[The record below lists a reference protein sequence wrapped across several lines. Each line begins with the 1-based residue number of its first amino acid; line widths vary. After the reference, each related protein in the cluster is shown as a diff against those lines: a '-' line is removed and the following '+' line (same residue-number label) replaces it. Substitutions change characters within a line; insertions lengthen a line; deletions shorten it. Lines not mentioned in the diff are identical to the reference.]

1 MAWPTS
7 KPNSNK
13 FSSDGDSIK
22 DSRPELKTMSDAVNN
37 IVDFIDTS
45 SIANNKI
52 LKYNSTSGALEFVTE
67 SGGGGGGLAN
77 VVEDT
82 SPQLGGDLAMN
93 GNKIVTASGNANI
106 KLAPHGS
113 GVVEIQ
119 GDGASEDGTIQLNCS
134 ANSHGI
140 KLASPPHSAGQSY
153 TLTFPSTAP
162 ANGKILQT
170 DVNGDLSFVDLP
182 SAIDTQIVAGTGISV
197 SQPDSGG
204 AFTITNTAPAS
215 GTISPLT
222 ADLDT
227 KGFEIGNLTT
237 DSAGEVSPMA
247 MNFTDGGAGGGARH
261 INMYNK
267 SFGGVTAFLQNYKPG
282 RSTDDF
288 GGLQFRSY
296 KSSDNLETLVGVTLD
311 AVNLQSVKT
320 SLTTHS
326 HSINISSNGLN
337 ISASGGTQYGGR
349 NSNLSISSSH
359 KIQLKASGGVVLSN
373 STVAGAGQQ
382 ITLDMKGDYTNDYK
396 LVFPASLSDGPLF
409 VTQVTAD
416 SAGDPIEQYD
426 ISVGSRSAGYVN
438 GGIKTG
444 NFTAVA
450 GEQYIINGALTA
462 TLPSGP
468 QAGDRVSF
476 VSINTGNF
484 TVGRNGSNI
493 DGAASDFTRHPN
505 AKSNEDIFI
514 YTNATEGWQ
523 GV

>member
-7 KPNSNK
+7 KPDSNK

-82 SPQLGGDLAMN
+82 SPQLGGNLDMN
-93 GNKIVTASGNANI
+93 GQQIVTTSNGNI
-106 KLAPHGS
+106 KLYPNGT
-113 GVVEIQ
+113 GVVEVG
-119 GDGASEDGTIQLNCS
+119 GDGASADGTIQLNCS
-134 ANSHGI
+134 QNSHGI

-162 ANGKILQT
+162 ASGKILQT
-170 DVNGDLSFVDLP
+170 DGSGNLSFVDLP
-182 SAIDTQIVAGTGISV
+182 SVIDTQIVAGTGISV

-204 AFTITNTAPAS
+204 AFTITNTSPGGGS
-215 GTISPLT
+215 ISPLT

-247 MNFTDGGAGGGARH
+247 MAFTDGGSGGGSRH

-267 SFGGVTAFLQNYKPG
+267 DYGGLTAFLQNYKPG
-282 RSTDDF
+282 RTNYDY

-296 KSSDNLETLVGVTLD
+296 QSSKNMTSTAGVHLDYVELKSIKSN
-311 AVNLQSVKT
+311 
-320 SLTTHS
+320 LTTHD
-326 HSINISSNGLN
+326 HSITLGETGLN

-373 STVAGAGQQ
+373 STVPGAGQQ
-382 ITLDMKGDYTNDYK
+382 ITLDMKGNYLNDYK

-426 ISVGSRSAGYVN
+426 ISIGGLRNAVLVNEGLRSS
-438 GGIKTG
+438 
-444 NFTAVA
+444 NFTATQ
-450 GEQYIINGALTA
+450 GKSFIISASLTVD
-462 TLPSGP
+462 LPASP
-468 QAGDRVSF
+468 QQGDRVEF
-476 VSINTGNF
+476 IYITTG
-484 TVGRNGSNI
+484 TVTVDRNGSNI
-493 DGAASDFTRHPN
+493 NGSLSNLTNTTKGADCFV
-505 AKSNEDIFI
+505 
-514 YTNATEGWQ
+514 YTDATEGWRQ
-523 GV
+523 IY